1 MKRGLHPHG
10 FEAFSFGA
18 ENSLKIFEPNTF
30 NSRPKKHIILD
41 EIQECILDNFWNQYN
56 NKRDDK
62 GYMLSIL
69 NSLAEYFNMLNKGKM
84 VNKGQTSAEKMEYP
98 EHKTLYVLFEGNK
111 PGIYI
116 SYEEIAIEKQI
127 AKNKGDSI
135 NWKSYANVDEALEIA
150 KTVRGPKNH
159 IQPSAK

>member
-1 MKRGLHPHG
+1 MKKGLHPHG
-10 FEAFSFGA
+10 FEAINFGA

-30 NSRPKKHIILD
+30 NFRPKKHIINLD

-69 NSLAEYFNMLNKGKM
+69 NSVAEYFNMLNIGKM
-84 VNKGQTSAEKMEYP
+84 MNKGQTSAENMEYP
-98 EHKTLYVLFEGNK
+98 EHKTLYLLFKGKK

-116 SYEEIAIEKQI
+116 SYEEISIENWI
-127 AKNKGDSI
+127 AKKYGDNISWKG
-135 NWKSYANVDEALEIA
+135 YAYVDEALKNA
-150 KTVRGPKNH
+150 KAVIGPK
-159 IQPSAK
+159 